1 MVWCPCNNFPG
12 ADGPDHLQKR
22 MTMTLMKL
30 FSGPTPE
37 KLESKGD
44 NLFASG
50 LWGQAKQA
58 YERALYKLDKA
69 PDAEPHRHRQ
79 LQDKIRQTC
88 EALARGHQEDA
99 MNYLDGGYTD
109 EARASLTLALEISGD
124 EAFRD
129 ELTEQLA
136 ALNARPESDYN
147 VIETLSVDTPSLDND
162 LTSANPTVSKDEYFQ
177 ALCHTLPEE
186 IGKAYQGYGED
197 FIDGYIALN
206 NGDFDTAITYLERA
220 MTALPRPDSFIP
232 LELATAYVNNGRLEE
247 ARELLEEVRFHH
259 PEALPAY
266 QLLCEIY
273 WEQNEI
279 AQADALLASLPPHL
293 AQSRAVMHLRGE
305 TLYRAGQFDKARDFY
320 RYFLE
325 TYGWDDGMAQE
336 LARAHEAL
344 HELSEARRL
353 YREIM
358 GRCSSCHARV
368 DPQIKHNYAE
378 ISFAEGVK
386 DPDLLEIYLSLV
398 REIPTNAALYFD
410 RVSQIYFAQGNT
422 AEGERFHAFA
432 LRAQAEQNR
441 PPLF

>member
-44 NLFASG
+44 SLFASG

-69 PDAEPHRHRQ
+69 PEAEPHRHRQ

-88 EALARGHQEDA
+88 EALARSHQEDA
-99 MNYLDGGYTD
+99 MNYLDGGYAD
-109 EARASLTLALEISGD
+109 EARAALTLALEISDD

-136 ALNARPESDYN
+136 ALNAGPESDYYA
-147 VIETLSVDTPSLDND
+147 IETISVDAPSLDND
-162 LTSANPTVSKDEYFQ
+162 LTSANPTVSKDEYFR

-206 NGDFDTAITYLERA
+206 NGNFDTAITYLERA

-266 QLLCEIY
+266 QLLCDIY
-273 WEQNEI
+273 WEHGET
-279 AQADALLASLPPHL
+279 AQAEALLASLPPHL
-293 AQSRAVMHLRGE
+293 AQSRAVMHLKGE

-410 RVSQIYFAQGNT
+410 RVSEIYFAQGNT